1 MAGMSYA
8 SDAMCGIVGVL
19 PSEDVDTREA
29 LGIAIEL
36 LEGCRNRGEDGT
48 GLLLSGEGLIPNLF
62 HLEKWFG
69 SAHEIPDQL
78 YELNLSNQSRLI
90 LGHTRYATRG
100 VINEENIH
108 PVWVNYINPD
118 DGHNTDLFIVMNGDV
133 SFTDR
138 WVHSAQERGIN
149 LHDSETDTTG
159 CAGFI
164 LERYLDTGDLGAALT
179 EFYKQAF
186 AFGAFSIL
194 GMMMEHGELRY
205 FYIRDGM
212 RPLHRATIGEVPV
225 FVSETKPLT
234 AMGVKSEEIEVVPG
248 GTIGY
253 CSLSDLEWTTL
264 NMNETLKG
272 RASRGECAF
281 EYAYFQEPN
290 SIMHGMSMDRIR
302 SQFGKAACREHP
314 PPVKDKRVVVSPIPK
329 SGISA
334 ANGYAEQAL
343 RDGHDVH
350 LEGVILR
357 RGSSNTRSFLGEGR
371 SEIVKRLR
379 GKFEINPRA
388 AKDAVVI
395 NVDDSIVRG
404 NVSAWINKMEREA
417 GADEVRFVSA
427 WPPIIGPCFAGIAID
442 VGEPL
447 AEIVDKHKPKD
458 IAKNHEPLEEKLS
471 EGYEHEEFGQTKF
484 DGVAYVSPKGVK
496 DVLKKVIPGD
506 ICTGCFT
513 GKYNYINPLNINQ
526 KSFKYKKWL
535 DEFCELNGV
544 DMPEEAESDETPSS
558 NGKQAKHAKAVSTK
572 AD

>member
-1 MAGMSYA
+1 
-8 SDAMCGIVGVL
+8 MCGIVGVL
-19 PSEDVDTREA
+19 PPSDVETRDA
-29 LGIAIEL
+29 LRLSIEL

-48 GLLLSGEGLIPNLF
+48 GLLLSGEGLFSNLF
-62 HLEKWFG
+62 HLEKWLG
-69 SAHEIPDQL
+69 SAYDIPKQL
-78 YELNLSNQSRLI
+78 YEVNLSNHSRLI

-108 PVWVNYINPD
+108 PVWVNYVDPEG
-118 DGHNTDLFIVMNGDV
+118 GHNVDLFIVMNGEV

-138 WVHSAQERGIN
+138 WIEPAKERGIN

-159 CAGFI
+159 CAAFI
-164 LERYLDTGDLGAALT
+164 LREYLESGDLGQALT

-186 AFGAFSIL
+186 PFGAFSIL
-194 GMMMEHGELRY
+194 GMKMEHGQYHY
-205 FYIRDGM
+205 FYIREGM
-212 RPLHRATIGEVPV
+212 RPLHKANIEGIPV

-234 AMGVKSEEIEVVPG
+234 AMDVKTDQIEVIPP
-248 GTIGY
+248 GTIGF
-253 CSLSDLEWTTL
+253 CSLQDMEWTTL
-264 NMNETLKG
+264 NMNEILKG

-314 PPVKDKRVVVSPIPK
+314 PPNKEDRIVVSPVPK

-343 RDGHDVH
+343 RDDHDVH

-357 RGSSNTRSFLGEGR
+357 RGSSNTRSFLGDGT
-371 SEIVKRLR
+371 SEIVNRLK
-379 GKFEINPRA
+379 GKFEINPQA

-404 NVSAWINKMEREA
+404 NVSAWINKMERDS
-417 GADEVRFVSA
+417 GAKEVRFVSA

-447 AEIVDKHKPKD
+447 AEIVDKQSPKEISED
-458 IAKNHEPLEEKLS
+458 HTPLEEKLTK
-471 EGYEHEEFGQTKF
+471 GYKHEEFGETKF
-484 DGVAYVSPKGVK
+484 DEVSYVSPEGVK
-496 DVLKKVIPGD
+496 DVLEKVIPGD

-513 GKYNYINPLNINQ
+513 GMYNYISPLNMEQ
-526 KSFKYKKWL
+526 KQFKYKDWL
-535 DEFCELNGV
+535 DDYIELNSV
-544 DMPEEAESDETPSS
+544 DLPVAPETEPEDKPDHVAPAGAAMSTP
-558 NGKQAKHAKAVSTK
+558 